1 MAISHTIAESIPAE
15 AAEQATLKS
24 AAEMWH
30 YKKLVARAVDVF
42 GDEIKASRW
51 LSTPNADLDNQTPI
65 AIAQRNGYD
74 SQVLETILLRI
85 EHGIY
90 Y

>member
-1 MAISHTIAESIPAE
+1 MAVPYTISGSIPEIADKR
-15 AAEQATLKS
+15 TTWKS

-51 LSTPNADLDNQTPI
+51 LSTPNVDLDNQAPI
-65 AIAQRNGYD
+65 AIAQKNGYD
-74 SQVLETILLRI
+74 SQVLEPIFLRI
-85 EHGIY
+85 EHGIDY
-90 Y
+90 

>member
-1 MAISHTIAESIPAE
+1 MAVPYTISDSTSEGARQ
-15 AAEQATLKS
+15 QASWKS

-51 LSTPNADLDNQTPI
+51 LSTPNVDLDNQTPI
-65 AIAQRNGYD
+65 AIAQKNGYD
-74 SQVLETILLRI
+74 SQVLEPIFLRI
-85 EHGIY
+85 EHGIDH
-90 Y
+90 